1 MTQAYQLSLFE
12 QTINYQKA
20 QTTFPQNFR
29 LTHNIGKG
37 GIKTK
42 AAKNIEAI
50 KLSKK
55 LDQENRYPTPT
66 EKEILAEYLG
76 WGIAPEIFEEPLKP
90 SWEHLGNQL
99 KALLTPT
106 EYQAARKSIINAYY
120 TTPEIIQ
127 EIYQGL
133 KHLGFCGSRILEP
146 SMGCGLF
153 LGLATTPL
161 NHRAKWTGIELDSI
175 TGRIAQQLYPEA
187 DIYIKGFENV
197 MLPLNYFDLAIGNL
211 PFSNITPNDPKY
223 NKLPIY
229 NLHDY
234 FFIKSLDLIRP
245 GGLIAFIT
253 SVGTLQSR
261 RSRGVR

>member
-1 MTQAYQLSLFE
+1 MTQAHQLSLFE
-12 QTINYQKA
+12 QTINYQNT
-20 QTTFPQNFR
+20 QTTLPKNFQ
-29 LTHNIGKG
+29 LTHTIGKG

-55 LDQENRYPTPT
+55 LDQENRHPTPT
-66 EKEILAEYLG
+66 EQQILAEYLG

-106 EYQAARKSIINAYY
+106 EYQVARKSIINAYY

-133 KHLGFCGSRILEP
+133 KHLGFSGSRILEP

-153 LGLATTPL
+153 LGLAPTPW
-161 NHRAKWTGIELDSI
+161 NRRAKWTGIELDSI
-175 TGRIAQQLYPEA
+175 TGSHCSTTLPGSRYLYQ
-187 DIYIKGFENV
+187 GF
-197 MLPLNYFDLAIGNL
+197 
-211 PFSNITPNDPKY
+211 
-223 NKLPIY
+223 
-229 NLHDY
+229 
-234 FFIKSLDLIRP
+234 
-245 GGLIAFIT
+245 
-253 SVGTLQSR
+253 
-261 RSRGVR
+261 